1 MLNLTSCLLLTVL
14 VYQAVSRTG
23 NENKH
28 IITRFIRLILEMIP
42 HNSHL
47 FCKNICNNYLT
58 TYYKNIIIVVIITA
72 IIMRSCCS
80 IIRDYITVSFDVF
93 VMSCYCCNSVV
104 FL

>member
-1 MLNLTSCLLLTVL
+1 MLNLTSCLIDCFGVP
-14 VYQAVSRTG
+14 SRTG

-28 IITRFIRLILEMIP
+28 IITTFIRLILEMIP

-47 FCKNICNNYLT
+47 FCKNICNNYRT

-80 IIRDYITVSFDVF
+80 IIGDYITVSFDVF
-93 VMSCYCCNSVV
+93 VMSCYCCSCNSVV